1 MNKSRYHLLFER
13 RFAPFF
19 VTQFL
24 GAFNDNVFKNAVMI
38 LLAYQAAATATRQGM
53 DPALLIQ
60 LCAALFILPFL
71 LFSALAGQLADKL
84 EKTRIIRAVKLLEI
98 AIMAIGGYGLVRQNF
113 VLMFAAVFLLGLH
126 STLFGPIKYAILPQ
140 TLGEDELLRG
150 NGLVE
155 MGTFV
160 AILLGE
166 ILGGSLIGL
175 QPSGPL
181 YVAMAATGFALLG
194 YLVARSIPA
203 AAANDPA
210 LAIRFAPIRETRR
223 ILAIA
228 RANRR
233 VWLSMLGA
241 SWFWFYG
248 AVLISQFPGLTRHL
262 LGGNEQVVTVLL
274 AVFSLGVGLGSVLC
288 ERFTH
293 GRVDTSMAPLGALGL
308 ALFGF
313 DFALSLPSAGTG
325 PLVDAAT
332 FLANPDAW
340 RVLGDLFLLGF
351 AGGVFI
357 VPLYAVMQKDSD
369 ARATARVIAANNVMN
384 ALFMIASAVWCAGL
398 LSFTGTR
405 ELLALTAALHLAF
418 CLWLLNRLAPESKT
432 TVMRRLH
439 TLFKK

>member
-1 MNKSRYHLLFER
+1 MKRNHLLFER

-19 VTQFL
+19 ATQFL

-38 LLAYQAAATATRQGM
+38 LLAYQGADAALAQGL
-53 DPALLIQ
+53 DPNLLIQ

-84 EKTRIIRAVKLLEI
+84 EKTRVIRAVKLLEI
-98 AIMAIGGYGLVRQNF
+98 AIMVIGGYGLVRQNF
-113 VLMFAAVFLLGLH
+113 ILMFAAVFLLGLH

-140 TLGEDELLRG
+140 TLREDELLRG

-166 ILGGSLIGL
+166 VLGGALIGL

-181 YVAMAATGFALLG
+181 LVAGAATAFAVLG
-194 YLVARSIPA
+194 YLVARAIPPA
-203 AAANDPA
+203 AANAPDLE
-210 LAIRFAPIRETRR
+210 LAFAPLRETRR
-223 ILAIA
+223 ILALA
-228 RANRR
+228 RTNPR
-233 VWLSMLGA
+233 VWLSLLGA

-248 AVLISQFPGLTRHL
+248 AVLISQFPGLTRQL

-288 ERFTH
+288 ERFSH
-293 GRVDTSMAPLGALGL
+293 GRVDTSLAPYGALGL

-313 DFALSLPSAGTG
+313 DFAYALPAAA
-325 PLVDAAT
+325 PHAALLDAASW
-332 FLANPDAW
+332 LASPGAG
-340 RVLGDLFLLGF
+340 RILGDLFLLGF
-351 AGGVFI
+351 SGGVFI

-369 ARATARVIAANNVMN
+369 PHATARVIAANNVMN
-384 ALFMIASAVWCAGL
+384 AVFMIASALWCALLLKTLGL
-398 LSFTGTR
+398 R
-405 ELLALTAALHLAF
+405 ELLGLTVALHLGF
-418 CLWLLNRLAPESKT
+418 CLYLLSRLSAERKAHVLSC
-432 TVMRRLH
+432 LH
-439 TLFKK
+439 QPINK